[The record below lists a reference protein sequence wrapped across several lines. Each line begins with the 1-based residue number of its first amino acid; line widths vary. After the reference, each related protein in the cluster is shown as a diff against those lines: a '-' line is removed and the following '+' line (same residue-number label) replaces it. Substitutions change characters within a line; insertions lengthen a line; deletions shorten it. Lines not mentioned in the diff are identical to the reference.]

1 MKSIN
6 ALIMTLFVG
15 LFASVATA
23 RINGDGNTT
32 YATRGIQTQGVYYR
46 DATFDQPLIGVKME
60 VVGEHIFRKVTF
72 ELSEGTDPSILSNFK
87 LYKTSVNYF
96 APARATQ
103 LTSGSLS
110 VNGRTVSFDVWS
122 NVPQDQ
128 QVVVKNGD
136 YLWLTARVAY
146 DAPAK
151 AEIDAKITSAV
162 INGIACIVENEDP
175 IGAGMTYEFRR
186 HVVPYYRMGLVGG
199 WNDTYYDLVS
209 EVIFFH
215 MCVAGNGN
223 LVPGWE
229 AGIEYKEELFRESLE
244 RLRDGRGDRPV
255 RIMLGIAHC
264 ASGLS
269 AATQN
274 DEARAKLVDQIIHY
288 VELFGFDG
296 VDIDW
301 EYPES
306 NADWEGFEKLVA
318 ELKPRLFA
326 LGGGKMV
333 STAMSNY
340 KLWNNTASLVGL
352 HQQLDMF
359 NTMTY
364 DQGPVDGQDPRLGHS
379 PWWLHNESKYLA
391 TSVLGLP
398 PIKANIGVP
407 FYTNSHRES
416 SGHITW
422 EQMGYDWVYST
433 YPQYVDAVDVFYG
446 SDRHVTDYGEDAE
459 GNPISWKTPG
469 YYSYNSIKTIRE
481 KGLDLRNGGY
491 GVMIWAFECD
501 IPYNN
506 PKSLARALASTIR
519 PTDDVFVDFS
529 EVATAKAWGD
539 MTGNKEYTLTT
550 DLILTANDYR
560 PVSFTGTVDAQGY
573 TITLKGG
580 AAILGATFEGK
591 LKNATIVVEGDLNAN
606 GVVADTLQ
614 GNGLVENV
622 TVVIK
627 EGITVSGGNSAGAIV
642 GDIWAPAKTSLASV
656 KNCTAEVHGTI
667 TSSVHGRVGGI
678 VGNMNIGYTL
688 EDGESEPVRIQ
699 GCRAELYSTAR
710 LYAPEGTT
718 HWGVGGLFG
727 NGNTARECATDN
739 SVVIYKGASLEAE
752 SRVALVTPGNIWGST
767 MTNLSNNWAMVEE
780 GVEYSSSYADRILDF
795 TIGEPDRKTKT
806 AMVEYRDRET
816 GVSFRIR
823 REVIFSASGFSFR
836 LR

>member
-6 ALIMTLFVG
+6 ALLMTLLMG

-23 RINGDGNTT
+23 DDAPIRDVMPIGDIMPISIDGDNNASYT
-32 YATRGIQTQGVYYR
+32 ARGVQTQGIYYR
-46 DATFDQPLIGVKME
+46 DNSFDQVLIGAKME
-60 VVGEHIFRKVTF
+60 LNFSAAMPFWRFRI
-72 ELSEGTDPSILSNFK
+72 ELSEGTDPSMLSNFK
-87 LYKTSVNYF
+87 IYKTSVNYF
-96 APARATQ
+96 APARATE
-103 LTSGSLS
+103 LTGGTVSVSGRNVWFDLTANKPNV
-110 VNGRTVSFDVWS
+110 VNGDHIWV
-122 NVPQDQ
+122 
-128 QVVVKNGD
+128 
-136 YLWLTARVAY
+136 TARVAN
-146 DAPAK
+146 DAAPG
-151 AEIDAKITSAV
+151 AEIDAKITAIHV
-162 INGIACIVENEDP
+162 NGIVCRVENEDP
-175 IGAGMTYEFRR
+175 VGAGMTYEFRR

-209 EVIFFH
+209 EIIFFY
-215 MCVAGNGN
+215 MGVNGDGS
-223 LVPGWE
+223 VYYGWQGKQYDE
-229 AGIEYKEELFRESLE
+229 ASFGEALNI
-244 RLRDGRGDRPV
+244 LRDGCGNRPV
-255 RIMLGIAHC
+255 RILLGLAHC

-269 AATQN
+269 TATQN
-274 DEARAKLVDQIIHY
+274 DTARANLVNQIIHY
-288 VELFGFDG
+288 VEKFGFDG

-301 EYPES
+301 EYPWS
-306 NADWEGFEKLVA
+306 ANDWRGFEKLVA

-333 STAMSNY
+333 SSAMSNY
-340 KLWNNTASLVGL
+340 KLPEAVNTYGLSAVELKGL
-352 HQQLDMF
+352 HQQLDFF

-364 DQGPVDGQDPRLGHS
+364 DNGTMDGHS
-379 PWWLHNESKYLA
+379 PWWLHNNSKSYCA
-391 TSVLGLP
+391 DWAGLP
-398 PIKANIGVP
+398 PVKSCIGVP
-407 FYTNSHRES
+407 FYTNQHDQNLSQWNNL
-416 SGHITW
+416 TW
-422 EQMGYDWVYST
+422 QQMGYDWVYYN
-433 YPQYVDAVDVFYG
+433 YPQYVD
-446 SDRHVTDYGEDAE
+446 STDTFWLD
-459 GNPISWKTPG
+459 G
-469 YYSYNSIKTIRE
+469 YMISYNSIKTIRE
-481 KGLDLRNGGY
+481 KGADLRKGGY

-501 IPYNN
+501 ISYDN
-506 PKSLARALASTIR
+506 PKSLVRALSSTIR
-519 PTDDVFVDFS
+519 PNDDDG
-529 EVATAKAWGD
+529 EVATALEWEQ
-539 MTGNKEYTLTT
+539 MCSGNYTLTNDFT
-550 DLILTANDYR
+550 LTANDNR
-560 PVSFTGTVDAQGY
+560 PLSFTGSIDGQGH

-580 AAILGATFEGK
+580 AAILGTTFEGQ

-614 GNGLVENV
+614 GNGMVEDV
-622 TVVIK
+622 TVIVK

-688 EDGESEPVRIQ
+688 GEGESEPVRIQ

-727 NGNTARECATDN
+727 NGNTARECAMDN
-739 SVVIYKGASLEAE
+739 SVVIYKGASLEAK
-752 SRVALVTPGNIWGST
+752 SRVALVTPGNIWGNA
-767 MTNLSNNWAMVEE
+767 MTNLSNNWATVEE
-780 GVEYSSSYADRILDF
+780 GVDYSSSYADRILDF

>member
-1 MKSIN
+1 
-6 ALIMTLFVG
+6 MTLLMG

-23 RINGDGNTT
+23 RIEGNGSTT

-46 DATFDQPLIGVKME
+46 DASFDQPLIGVKME
-60 VVGEHIFRKVTF
+60 VIGEHVFRKVTF

-128 QVVVKNGD
+128 RVVVKNGD

-151 AEIDAKITSAV
+151 AEIDAKITSVV
-162 INGIACIVENEDP
+162 INGFACIVENEDP
-175 IGAGMTYEFRR
+175 VGAGMTYEFRR

-215 MCVAGNGN
+215 M
-223 LVPGWE
+223 E
-229 AGIEYKEELFRESLE
+229 ANTEGTLYYAWNVKQFDETSFREALE
-244 RLRDGRGDRPV
+244 VLRDGRGDRPV
-255 RIMLGIAHC
+255 RILLGLAHC
-264 ASGLS
+264 AGGLS
-269 AATQN
+269 TATQN
-274 DEARAKLVDQIIHY
+274 DTARANLVNQIIHY
-288 VELFGFDG
+288 VEKFGFDG

-301 EYPES
+301 EYPKS

-333 STAMSNY
+333 SSAMSNY

-364 DQGPVDGQDPRLGHS
+364 DQGPVEGQDPFLGHS
-379 PWWLHNESKYLA
+379 PWWLHNESKSLA

-407 FYTNSHRES
+407 FYVNTHNA
-416 SGHITW
+416 SGYIDYNA
-422 EQMGYDWVYST
+422 QLGYDWVY
-433 YPQYVDAVDVFYG
+433 YNYQQYVD
-446 SDRHVTDYGEDAE
+446 STDTFWL
-459 GNPISWKTPG
+459 GNKM
-469 YYSYNSIKTIRE
+469 YSYNSIKTIRE

-491 GVMIWAFECD
+491 GVMIWAYECD
-501 IPYNN
+501 IPYDN

-529 EVATAKAWGD
+529 EVATPKAWGD

-550 DLILTANDYR
+550 DLTLTANDYR
-560 PVSFTGTVDAQGY
+560 PLSFTGTIDGQGH

-580 AAILGATFEGK
+580 AAILGTTFEGQ

-614 GNGLVENV
+614 GNGLVEDV
-622 TVVIK
+622 TVIVK

-656 KNCTAEVHGTI
+656 KNCTVEVHGTI

-678 VGNMNIGYTL
+678 VGNMNLGNYTL
-688 EDGESEPVRIQ
+688 GEGESEPVRIQ

-727 NGNTARECATDN
+727 NGNTARECAMDN
-739 SVVIYKGASLEAE
+739 SVVIYKGASLEAK
-752 SRVALVTPGNIWGST
+752 SRVALVTPGNIWGNT

-780 GVEYSSSYADRILDF
+780 GVDYSSSYADRTLDF

-823 REVIFSASGFSFR
+823 REVIFSASGYSFR